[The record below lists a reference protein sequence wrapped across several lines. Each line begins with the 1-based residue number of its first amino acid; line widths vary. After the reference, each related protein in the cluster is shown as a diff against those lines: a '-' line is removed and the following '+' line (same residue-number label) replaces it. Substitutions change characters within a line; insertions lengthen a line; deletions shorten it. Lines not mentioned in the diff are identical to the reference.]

1 LSITFCK
8 LALADYETLSAD
20 LLRACLAK
28 RLFKY
33 MCFLVFCKMKMSIR
47 EATLN
52 LHPASYREPCKP
64 VLSGVEVSARIAPW
78 LAVMQRCE
86 HIA

>member
-1 LSITFCK
+1 MLKIMIYCQNIK
-8 LALADYETLSAD
+8 VRV
-20 LLRACLAK
+20 LL
-28 RLFKY
+28 
-33 MCFLVFCKMKMSIR
+33 MLVR

-52 LHPASYREPCKP
+52 LHPDSYREPCKP